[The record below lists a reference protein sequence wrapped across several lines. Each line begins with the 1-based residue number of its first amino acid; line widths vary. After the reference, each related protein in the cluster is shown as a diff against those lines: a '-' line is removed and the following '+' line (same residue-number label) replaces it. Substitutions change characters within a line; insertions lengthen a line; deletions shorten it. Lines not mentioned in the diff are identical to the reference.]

1 MNYHTKVGIISIILI
16 LLFFIISLILSMS
29 GCFSLAYDIYTKSF
43 AILGFI
49 FVGDMVY
56 KWLTYGG
63 KSKRKKEE
71 DSTPATPSKF

>member
-16 LLFFIISLILSMS
+16 LLFFVISLILSMS
-29 GCFSLAYDIYTKSF
+29 GSFDLAYEIYTKAFS
-43 AILGFI
+43 ALGFI

-63 KSKRKKEE
+63 KSKKKKEE
-71 DSTPATPSKF
+71 DNTPSTPSKF